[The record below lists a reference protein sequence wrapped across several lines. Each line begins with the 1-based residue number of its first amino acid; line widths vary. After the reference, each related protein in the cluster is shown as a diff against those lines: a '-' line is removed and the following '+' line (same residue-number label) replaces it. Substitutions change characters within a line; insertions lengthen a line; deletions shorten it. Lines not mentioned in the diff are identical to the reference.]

1 MINVLANDG
10 MHASGVK
17 LLEDAG
23 IRVNTQTHPPEQLP
37 DVLQQYDALV
47 VRSATK
53 VRQPLID
60 ACPNLKF
67 IGRGGVGMDNIDV
80 EYARSKGIGVFNTP
94 ASSSE
99 SVAELVMGHLYSMA
113 RGLYHTNRH
122 MPGVDA
128 EGFKAMKKAY
138 GKGLEL
144 RGKTLGI
151 IGCGRIGTALARL
164 ALGVGM
170 KVLPHRPEKGHVN
183 LHLEIS
189 GLDPI
194 ALALP
199 VVSLEQALSQSDF
212 VSLNLSWGKDQPP
225 LMDASHFAMMKK
237 GACLV
242 NAARGAL
249 LSESDLIAALD
260 SGHLACA
267 ALDVFEGEPSPS
279 EAITRHPKI
288 SLSPHIGAGTAEAQ
302 GRIGLEMAG
311 HILQFFGVEATK
323 A

>member
-10 MHASGVK
+10 MHASGVRM
-17 LLEDAG
+17 LEDAG
-23 IRVNTQTHPPEQLP
+23 IRVNTQTFPQEALP
-37 DVLQQYDALV
+37 DVLREYDALV

-122 MPGVDA
+122 MPGADA
-128 EGFKAMKKAY
+128 EQFKAMKKAF
-138 GKGLEL
+138 GKGMEL
-144 RGKTLGI
+144 RGATLGI
-151 IGCGRIGTALARL
+151 VGCGRIGTALARL
-164 ALGVGM
+164 ALGAGM
-170 KVLPHRPEKGHVN
+170 KVIPHRPDQDTIE
-183 LHLEIS
+183 LSLEIS
-189 GLDPI
+189 GLDPVPVV
-194 ALALP
+194 LP
-199 VVSLEQALSQSDF
+199 VQSLEETLRQADF
-212 VSLNLSWGKDQPP
+212 VSLNLSWGKDDPP

-249 LSESDLIAALD
+249 LSEPDLIAALD

-279 EAITRHPKI
+279 QAITRHPKI
-288 SLSPHIGAGTAEAQ
+288 SLSPHIGAGTAAAQ

-311 HILQFFGVEATK
+311 HILQFFGVEAAK